1 MKRPELLL
9 LVLFACVNLSAL
21 AQNENKKFKLMG
33 QDSQSIQV
41 EESFSESTEISLSNK
56 QVNKIYGLAT
66 TAEVEF
72 TDENGYVRFVLIDNN
87 FNEYLVF
94 ESYPLLNGSSTQKI
108 LENCE
113 ESSLLDGIKPYKLQI
128 EISNA
133 NVNLEKLTYSNRSDI
148 ANIAQAK
155 KDRRKEQNL
164 DKIERLNKNLKS
176 KGLSWVAASTEISEL
191 SYEDRRKLYGDSP
204 IPPGFEFYAG
214 GVYSTETS
222 TTSTLKSATASS
234 SPYIDEW
241 DWRNRHGKDWISPIA
256 NQGSCGSCWA
266 FASTGAVEAMTNL
279 YFNQQLNL
287 DLSEQDVLSCSG
299 GGSCSGG
306 YPRIALDYI
315 STTGVVDEAT
325 FPYAQADLDC
335 SQKGSSPSQLIKI
348 AGRTP
353 FASTEYPRT
362 EDDLKRMLIEMGPV
376 SGGLY
381 DWSHAMVLVGY
392 KVVKEGDYFY
402 YRNLDLQRYWIEI
415 QPGDPLIGKTV
426 WIFKNSWGPR
436 FGDDGYVF
444 VETPIS
450 NIGWTH
456 GIKTPITSEVNDY
469 EVVFEDRDGDGYYW
483 WGLGEKPASCPGPDM
498 ADGDDSDP
506 TKGPVD
512 EYGYCMPLNGDLAPV
527 ASFSSDKQEINVGDS
542 IQLTDLSTNSPT
554 SWYWEFTGGSPSTSV
569 SKNPIVTYENTG
581 TYPIKL
587 TVSNAVGSDTKTIEI
602 QVTTPVLAPVV
613 DFTSDAQTILENEE
627 ISFYDN
633 SSNTPT
639 SWSWVFEGG
648 TPATSTSKNPTVS
661 YSTEGNYGVTLT
673 VSNAGGTDSITM
685 QNFVT
690 VNRPVVLPV
699 ANFTSSTTS
708 VETGESVTFTD
719 ISENNPYAWL
729 WEFEGG
735 TPGSSNQ
742 QYPPNVTYNTPGNYQ
757 VKLTVTNNDGS
768 DTKTLAN
775 FIEVIEQP
783 DVVITPVADFSVSSV
798 EIEVGDLVAFTDQST
813 NAPTSWAWTFEG
825 GDPETSSEQNPTVTY
840 NTAGEFSVS
849 LTATNASG
857 SNTKSATQII
867 HVITPVEAPVADFEA
882 DKTQV
887 TEGEAVNFNDKSLNA
902 PASWLWVF
910 EGGTPSSSTE
920 RNPRVT
926 YPNANA
932 NNYKVSLTVSNAGGN
947 NTKTIEDYI
956 KVEQAQPEYCIPSPI
971 ASEEWI
977 SNVQIGNNFNT
988 SGAEGYADFTST
1000 TFTVEAGTSPYIE
1013 LIPDFVSR
1021 SKFEYWSV
1029 WIDFN
1034 SNYVFSDEELVFSAS
1049 KSKSA
1054 VSGTIRIPAGLDIT
1068 TRIRVAMGK
1077 STPTACNY
1085 SDFGEVEDYT
1095 LRIIPPQPKPPV
1107 ADFAANKYIIYVGE
1121 SIQFSDL
1128 STNDPDSWS
1137 WTFPGADNETSS
1149 LQNPEVTYSTAGIF
1163 NVALTVSKTGFAA
1176 STETKQA
1183 LITVKELGE
1192 VSYCTPIDINSSS
1205 NYISEVKIGSY
1216 SSLGTGGDGYSL
1228 NGTINFSHGSS
1239 YSVELIPSI
1248 TSSRNFWRIWIDF
1261 NNDGD
1266 FDDAD
1271 ETILTVNNNKGNVSS
1286 YIEIPTYAAGTTRM
1300 RITMKTG
1307 KAPASCDDYF
1317 EGEVEDY
1324 EVSFSDTPQTKKI
1337 ASGSAVINIGN
1348 QNNLSVYPNP
1358 TENRVNLRLSYLGD
1372 NDSYAVYNATG
1383 GKVIEKSISAP
1394 LSEIDLSAQPSGLYF
1409 VVIKN
1414 QNHSYTEKIIKK

>member
-72 TDENGYVRFVLIDNN
+72 TNENGYVRFVLIDNN

-94 ESYPLLNGSSTQKI
+94 ESYPLLNGSTTQEI

-113 ESSLLDGIKPYKLQI
+113 ESSLLDGVKPYKLQI

-133 NVNLEKLTYSNRSDI
+133 NVNLEKLTYSKRSDI

-191 SYEDRRKLYGDSP
+191 SYEDRQKLYGDSP

-241 DWRNRHGKDWISPIA
+241 DWRSRHGKDWISPIA
-256 NQGSCGSCWA
+256 NQGACGSCWA

-299 GGSCSGG
+299 AGTCTGG

-436 FGDDGYVF
+436 FGDDGYVY

-456 GIKTPITSEVNDY
+456 GINTPITSEVNDY

-483 WGLGEKPASCPGPDM
+483 WGLGEKPAFCPGPDL

-506 TKGPVD
+506 TKGPID
-512 EYGYCMPLNGDLAPV
+512 EYGYCIPLNGELAPV
-527 ASFSSDKQEINVGDS
+527 ASFSPDKQEINVGDS

-627 ISFYDN
+627 IGFFDN

-661 YSTEGNYGVTLT
+661 YTTEGNYGVTLT
-673 VSNAGGTDSITM
+673 VSNAGGTDSMTM

-690 VNRPVVLPV
+690 VNRLVVLPV

-708 VETGESVTFTD
+708 VETGESVTFID

-757 VKLTVTNNDGS
+757 VKLTVTN
-768 DTKTLAN
+768 
-775 FIEVIEQP
+775 
-783 DVVITPVADFSVSSV
+783 
-798 EIEVGDLVAFTDQST
+798 
-813 NAPTSWAWTFEG
+813 
-825 GDPETSSEQNPTVTY
+825 
-840 NTAGEFSVS
+840 
-849 LTATNASG
+849 
-857 SNTKSATQII
+857 
-867 HVITPVEAPVADFEA
+867 
-882 DKTQV
+882 
-887 TEGEAVNFNDKSLNA
+887 
-902 PASWLWVF
+902 
-910 EGGTPSSSTE
+910 
-920 RNPRVT
+920 
-926 YPNANA
+926 
-932 NNYKVSLTVSNAGGN
+932 AGGN
-947 NTKTIEDYI
+947 NTKTIENYI
-956 KVEQAQPEYCIPSPI
+956 QVEQTQPEYCIPSPI
-971 ASEEWI
+971 VSEEWI

-988 SGAEGYADFTST
+988 SGAERYADFTST
-1000 TFTVEAGTSPYIE
+1000 TFTVEAGTNPYIE

-1034 SNYVFSDEELVFSAS
+1034 SDYVFSDEELVFSAS

-1085 SDFGEVEDYT
+1085 NDFGEIEDYT
-1095 LRIIPPQPKPPV
+1095 LRITPPQPKPPV

-1137 WTFPGADNETSS
+1137 WAFPGADNETST

-1163 NVALTVSKTGFAA
+1163 NVALTVSKTGFAT

-1205 NYISEVKIGSY
+1205 NYIREVNIGSY
-1216 SSLGTGGDGYSL
+1216 SSLVTGGDGYSL
-1228 NGTINFSHGSS
+1228 NGPVNLVPGNS
-1239 YSVELIPSI
+1239 YTVELIPSDAG
-1248 TSSRNFWRIWIDF
+1248 SRNFWRIWIDF

-1271 ETILTVNNNKGNVSS
+1271 ETLLSVNNNKGSVTS
-1286 YIEIPTYAAGTTRM
+1286 YIDIPTFAIGTSRM

-1317 EGEVEDY
+1317 EGEVEEYEISFGGDAAQGDKMASSSASTDY
-1324 EVSFSDTPQTKKI
+1324 EYQSY
-1337 ASGSAVINIGN
+1337 
-1348 QNNLSVYPNP
+1348 LSVYPNP
-1358 TENRVNLRLSYLGD
+1358 TENRVNLILNYLGD

-1394 LSEIDLSAQPSGLYF
+1394 LSEIDLSAQPSGLYL

-1414 QNHSYTEKIIKK
+1414 HNHSYTEKIIKK